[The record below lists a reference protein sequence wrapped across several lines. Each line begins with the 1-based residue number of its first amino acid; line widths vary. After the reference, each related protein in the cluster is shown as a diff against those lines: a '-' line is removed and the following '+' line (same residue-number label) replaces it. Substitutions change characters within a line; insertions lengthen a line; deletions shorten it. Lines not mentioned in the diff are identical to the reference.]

1 MLLIVKDIIY
11 LEATIRG
18 NESGHTFLWE
28 QIEGVA
34 QTITQ
39 TTNTQAYF
47 TRNTT
52 GSDLVFRY
60 WIDKGRL
67 NEQFEDMIIQ
77 HSYIKL

>member
-1 MLLIVKDIIY
+1 MLLIVNDIIY

-39 TTNTQAYF
+39 AYF

-52 GSDLVFRY
+52 GGNLVFSA
-60 WIDKGRL
+60 G
-67 NEQFEDMIIQ
+67 
-77 HSYIKL
+77 

>member
-11 LEATIRG
+11 LEATK
-18 NESGHTFLWE
+18 SGHTFLWE

-52 GSDLVFRY
+52 GSDLVFSN
-60 WIDKGRL
+60 G
-67 NEQFEDMIIQ
+67 
-77 HSYIKL
+77 